1 MTRFPTYPPD
11 ILSRADA
18 LLSEKYPDG
27 IVDPRFVEIACE
39 AMMMERSLMAREL
52 LAEQAQELN
61 MGYEPSPLPI
71 GETQR
76 RMTAEADRTQGR
88 PTDETF
94 ARFHAAVDEAVA
106 KAIRGTK

>member
-39 AMMMERSLMAREL
+39 AMMMEQERTPDALEIYRL
-52 LAEQAQELN
+52 LKANRL
-61 MGYEPSPLPI
+61 
-71 GETQR
+71 R
-76 RMTAEADRTQGR
+76 KRADVAK
-88 PTDETF
+88 F
-94 ARFHAAVDEAVA
+94 LA

>member
-1 MTRFPTYPPD
+1 MRFPTYPPD

-39 AMMMERSLMAREL
+39 AMMAQREIDAKIAETYRKGTFNREEPDKTVFGWGRAR
-52 LAEQAQELN
+52 
-61 MGYEPSPLPI
+61 GDI
-71 GETQR
+71 
-76 RMTAEADRTQGR
+76 
-88 PTDETF
+88 
-94 ARFHAAVDEAVA
+94 A

>member
-39 AMMMERSLMAREL
+39 AMIVQREVDATIADDCPIAATL
-52 LAEQAQELN
+52 L
-61 MGYEPSPLPI
+61 PLC
-71 GETQR
+71 
-76 RMTAEADRTQGR
+76 
-88 PTDETF
+88 
-94 ARFHAAVDEAVA
+94 DEAGNRAAETGQNEAAERIA

>member
-1 MTRFPTYPPD
+1 MRFPTYPPD

-39 AMMMERSLMAREL
+39 AMIVQQEVDAKI
-52 LAEQAQELN
+52 AEGLN
-61 MGYEPSPLPI
+61 SNTAKYPDFDG
-71 GETQR
+71 GFET
-76 RMTAEADRTQGR
+76 ACE
-88 PTDETF
+88 EI
-94 ARFHAAVDEAVA
+94 A